1 MLTNLTA
8 LYPDL
13 MEVVNLFE
21 GGAELNISHVF
32 EQKDGVYAHAVAVE
46 GVPFSF
52 SYPRPDNPSER
63 EEKRLLKRSA
73 KLAVYRAL
81 SSYTGKRMPWGSLTG
96 IRPTKLAYKQGA
108 DFERFFREEMLVS
121 PEKTALIAQILDAQ
135 RGIYE
140 KNDDNGDLFVGIP
153 FCPSRCAYCSFVS
166 GDIRK
171 NAALV
176 EPYVEALVREI
187 AASKSL
193 VKKLRSVYIGGG
205 TPVALPFPLLRKVLD
220 AVGPQSVEYTVEAG
234 RPDAISRENLA
245 LLRDYGVTR
254 ICLNP
259 QTFQDRT
266 LRLIGRNHTVRDIY
280 DRYPLTKGFS
290 VNMDLIAGLPG
301 ERFADFKD
309 SIDRC
314 IELDPDNVTVHTLC
328 LKRGA
333 ALKEETDRLPAGE
346 VAEMVEYAHAALAER
361 GYRPYYLY
369 RQKYMA
375 GNLENTGYAKPGTAC
390 VYNVDIM
397 EEIAQNVAC
406 GANAVSKAVFGGGE
420 RIERY
425 GSPKDIP
432 SYLAKLDRIIEEKR
446 KLFC

>member
-1 MLTNLTA
+1 ML
-8 LYPDL
+8 
-13 MEVVNLFE
+13 
-21 GGAELNISHVF
+21 S
-32 EQKDGVYAHAVAVE
+32 Q
-46 GVPFSF
+46 
-52 SYPRPDNPSER
+52 
-63 EEKRLLKRSA
+63 SA
-73 KLAVYRAL
+73 
-81 SSYTGKRMPWGSLTG
+81 
-96 IRPTKLAYKQGA
+96 
-108 DFERFFREEMLVS
+108 
-121 PEKTALIAQILDAQ
+121 
-135 RGIYE
+135 
-140 KNDDNGDLFVGIP
+140 
-153 FCPSRCAYCSFVS
+153 
-166 GDIRK
+166 
-171 NAALV
+171 
-176 EPYVEALVREI
+176 
-187 AASKSL
+187 
-193 VKKLRSVYIGGG
+193 
-205 TPVALPFPLLRKVLD
+205 
-220 AVGPQSVEYTVEAG
+220 
-234 RPDAISRENLA
+234 AISRENLT